1 MVNIRAIGQKFTKSE
16 AKELLD
22 DAKKLIDDKV
32 LGENFK
38 RESLIKKKE
47 IKKKVKVDGEE
58 RETINGELV
67 TTVRTKTKVPKPDE
81 KADEIIF
88 AVKAGGKI
96 TPRCL
101 LILISTR

>member
-38 RESLIKKKE
+38 REILIKKKE

-58 RETINGELV
+58 R
-67 TTVRTKTKVPKPDE
+67 
-81 KADEIIF
+81 
-88 AVKAGGKI
+88 
-96 TPRCL
+96 
-101 LILISTR
+101 

>member
-38 RESLIKKKE
+38 RESLIKKKKLKRKLKLMV
-47 IKKKVKVDGEE
+47 KK
-58 RETINGELV
+58 
-67 TTVRTKTKVPKPDE
+67 E
-81 KADEIIF
+81 KLSM
-88 AVKAGGKI
+88 VSWYN
-96 TPRCL
+96 C
-101 LILISTR
+101 

>member
-67 TTVRTKTKVPKPDE
+67 TTVKTKTKVP
-81 KADEIIF
+81 
-88 AVKAGGKI
+88 
-96 TPRCL
+96 
-101 LILISTR
+101 

>member
-47 IKKKVKVDGEE
+47 IKKKVKVDVE
-58 RETINGELV
+58 
-67 TTVRTKTKVPKPDE
+67 
-81 KADEIIF
+81 
-88 AVKAGGKI
+88 
-96 TPRCL
+96 
-101 LILISTR
+101 